1 MGYTNCLMV
10 STMKELDLFDNIPYK
25 YIKNIINRDDDDIE
39 VEIEDLE
46 CDTIGYCKTRFTF
59 KLNINVSGG
68 CMPIMVDKKFVVD
81 IEYNGSS
88 CFGMLMSDLIEDD
101 EEEEEQE
108 EEEESDAEDDDWKY
122 LCPNL
127 HWGGQYGCDLCC
139 YDDYIK
145 DTDNQEMEAEWLNSK
160 GRYCYKLHKKWLQDK
175 KQKEVV

>member
-25 YIKNIINRDDDDIE
+25 YIKNIINNDDDDIE

-46 CDTIGYCKTRFTF
+46 CDRIAYCKTRFTF
-59 KLNINVSGG
+59 EISQGKTH
-68 CMPIMVDKKFVVD
+68 KKFVVET
-81 IEYNGSS
+81 EYNGSS
-88 CFGMLMSDLIEDD
+88 CFGMLMSNLIEDD
-101 EEEEEQE
+101 EEESDDEEEE
-108 EEEESDAEDDDWKY
+108 EEEESDAEEDDWKY

-139 YDDYIK
+139 YDDYVK
-145 DTDNQEMEAEWLNSK
+145 DTDNQEMKAEWLNSK
-160 GRYCYKLHKKWLQDK
+160 NRYCYKLHKKWLQDK